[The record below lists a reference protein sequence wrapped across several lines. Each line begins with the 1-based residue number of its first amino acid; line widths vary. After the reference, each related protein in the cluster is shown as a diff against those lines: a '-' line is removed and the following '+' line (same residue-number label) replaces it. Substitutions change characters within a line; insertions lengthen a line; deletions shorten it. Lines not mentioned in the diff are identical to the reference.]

1 MLPSCARFN
10 QITNLAKLGA
20 NVKNGKPMGCN
31 FIMRHEL
38 KESTKLVGKRAQ
50 HIKMTLGTHRVK
62 HFAMLSILGEGE
74 DKNRSPKLNKKQVRT
89 KVVHAFIFRCNINQ
103 HPKQH
108 DKCIELLFTFS
119 FSFVIFVP
127 CFPL

>member
-10 QITNLAKLGA
+10 QITNLAKLWA

-31 FIMRHEL
+31 FIMRHQL
-38 KESTKLVGKRAQ
+38 KEWIKLVGKRAQ
-50 HIKMTLGTHRVK
+50 HIKMTLQAHRVK
-62 HFAMLSILGEGE
+62 HFAMFSILGEGE
-74 DKNRSPKLNKKQVRT
+74 NKNLSPKLNKKQVKT
-89 KVVHAFIFRCNINQ
+89 KVVHAFIFRSNINQ

-108 DKCIELLFTFS
+108 DKCIELLSTFS

-127 CFPL
+127 CSPL

>member
-20 NVKNGKPMGCN
+20 NVKNGKPIGCN
-31 FIMRHEL
+31 FIMRHQL
-38 KESTKLVGKRAQ
+38 KELIKLVGKRAQ
-50 HIKMTLGTHRVK
+50 HIKMTLHAHRVK
-62 HFAMLSILGEGE
+62 HFAMFSILGEGE
-74 DKNRSPKLNKKQVRT
+74 DKNQSPKLNKKQVRT
-89 KVVHAFIFRCNINQ
+89 KVVHAFIFKYDINQ
-103 HPKQH
+103 HPNKH
-108 DKCIELLFTFS
+108 DKCIELLSTFS

>member
-1 MLPSCARFN
+1 
-10 QITNLAKLGA
+10 
-20 NVKNGKPMGCN
+20 
-31 FIMRHEL
+31 MRHEL
-38 KESTKLVGKRAQ
+38 KESTNLVGKRAQ

-62 HFAMLSILGEGE
+62 HFAMFSILGEGE

-89 KVVHAFIFRCNINQ
+89 KVVHAFIFRYDINQ
-103 HPKQH
+103 HNKH
-108 DKCIELLFTFS
+108 DKCIELLSTFS